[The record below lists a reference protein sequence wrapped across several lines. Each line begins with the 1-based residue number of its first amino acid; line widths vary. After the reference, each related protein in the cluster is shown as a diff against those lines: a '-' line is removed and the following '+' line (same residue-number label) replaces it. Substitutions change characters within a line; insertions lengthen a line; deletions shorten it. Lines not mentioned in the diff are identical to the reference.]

1 MGSIELVCPAG
12 SPAMLE
18 AAIEAG
24 ADSVYCG
31 LRDETNAR
39 NFPGLNFDAE
49 ELARAVDFAHRRG
62 AKVLV
67 AINTFARAGGEDRWR
82 ASAKTAIG
90 AGADA
95 IIAADLAVLAH
106 VRELSPTMRLHL
118 SVQAAANTPEAIR
131 FYVETFGVRRVVV
144 PRVMS
149 APEIAELI
157 KESSAEVEAF
167 VFGGLCVMTEGRCA
181 LSSYVSGQSPNLS
194 GVCSPPEA
202 VSFERTAEGMVSRL
216 SGLALDKT
224 PSGATAGYPTLCK
237 GRFAA
242 DGEAAYLFEEPTSLN
257 AMGLLARLGE
267 AGVTAVKI
275 EGRQRGKAYVARV
288 TRAFRKA
295 IDALDRGE
303 GTAPYEHML
312 TDLAEGGRET
322 QGAYNKRWR

>member
-18 AAIEAG
+18 AAVEAG

-39 NFPGLNFDAE
+39 NFPGLNFDVG
-49 ELARAVDFAHRRG
+49 ELAQAVTDCHRRG

-67 AINTFARAGGEDRWR
+67 AINTFARAGDEARWR
-82 ASAKTAIG
+82 RSAEAALV

-106 VRELSPTMRLHL
+106 VRALSPTARLHL
-118 SVQAAANTPEAIR
+118 SVQAAANTPEAIA
-131 FYVETFGVRRVVV
+131 FYAETFGVRRVVL
-144 PRVMS
+144 PRVLS
-149 APEIAELI
+149 SQEIARLVGEVTT
-157 KESSAEVEAF
+157 EVEAF
-167 VFGGLCVMTEGRCA
+167 VFGGLCVMAEGRCA
-181 LSSYVSGQSPNLS
+181 LSSYATGQSPNLS

-202 VSFERTAEGMVSRL
+202 VSFERSAAGMTTRL
-216 SGLALDKT
+216 AGLALDHAPTGKT
-224 PSGATAGYPTLCK
+224 VGYPTLCK
-237 GRFAA
+237 GRFAVE
-242 DGEAAYLFEEPTSLN
+242 GEASYLFEEPTSLN
-257 AMGLLARLGE
+257 AMSLLAELRA
-267 AGVTAVKI
+267 AGVHAVKI

-288 TRAFRKA
+288 TRAFRSA

-303 GTAPYEHML
+303 ITAPFEHLL

-322 QGAYNKRWR
+322 AGAYNKRWR